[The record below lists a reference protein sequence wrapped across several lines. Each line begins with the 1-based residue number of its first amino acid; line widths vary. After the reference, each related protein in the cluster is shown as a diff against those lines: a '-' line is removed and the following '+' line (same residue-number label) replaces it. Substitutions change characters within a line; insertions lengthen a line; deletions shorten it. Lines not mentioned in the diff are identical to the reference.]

1 MAANAVIRLP
11 EKVTFETAP
20 VVLEAAA
27 GALGAGVRQVD
38 LAACAEFDSSL
49 IAVLLEL
56 RRRATAAGGSCAI
69 GDAPANLRKLAA
81 LYGVDGLLFD
91 QRN

>member
-1 MAANAVIRLP
+1 MDANAVIRLP

-20 VVLEAAA
+20 AALEAAA
-27 GALGAGVRQVD
+27 GALGAGTRQVD
-38 LAACAEFDSSL
+38 LAACTEFDSSL
-49 IAVLLEL
+49 IAVLLDL
-56 RRRATAAGGSCAI
+56 RRRAAAAGGSCSI
-69 GDAPANLRKLAA
+69 GDPPANLRKLAA